1 MKRALLVSVG
11 TVAGL
16 ATVLSYSDG
25 SGDILDAAAA
35 APVASHETSSSASA
49 PPTPEAEPV
58 ATPSA
63 SRPSASPADH
73 PTSSSPSPSASA
85 SRSASPAPTTTR
97 PSSPAPRATAAPTRS
112 ATPKPTPKPTPT
124 RTSSP
129 TPTPTPSGG
138 DGEYVGI
145 AASHR
150 YGTVQVAITVTDGVI
165 TAARA
170 VRFPTG
176 ESQRYSDLSI
186 PTLVAETI
194 GTTTA
199 EIAAVSGAT
208 LTSYAWMGSLES
220 AMAKAGL

>member
-11 TVAGL
+11 TAAGL

-25 SGDILDAAAA
+25 SGELLDAAAA
-35 APVASHETSSSASA
+35 AATLAASEPSSSASA
-49 PPTPEAEPV
+49 SASAEPI
-58 ATPSA
+58 ATPSSA
-63 SRPSASPADH
+63 SPSARPTSRSASPSASE
-73 PTSSSPSPSASA
+73 SSSPSPSAT
-85 SRSASPAPTTTR
+85 PTPTTAK
-97 PSSPAPRATAAPTRS
+97 PSTSAPRATPTPTRS
-112 ATPKPTPKPTPT
+112 ATPKPTPKPTRT
-124 RTSSP
+124 RTPSP
-129 TPTPTPSGG
+129 TPTPTPTGG
-138 DGEYVGI
+138 DGEYIGV

-150 YGTVQVAITVTDGVI
+150 YGTVQVAITVTGGVI
-165 TAARA
+165 TSARA
-170 VRFPTG
+170 VRYPTG

-220 AMAKAGL
+220 AMVKAGL

>member
-16 ATVLSYSDG
+16 STVLSYSDG
-25 SGDILDAAAA
+25 SGDLLDAAAA
-35 APVASHETSSSASA
+35 MPATPEAPTTEPTAPETISPPPTTASPTAAPSSAEPTTPLASASA
-49 PPTPEAEPV
+49 SE
-58 ATPSA
+58 SQ
-63 SRPSASPADH
+63 
-73 PTSSSPSPSASA
+73 
-85 SRSASPAPTTTR
+85 SRSASPTPSRTPTTAT
-97 PSSPAPRATAAPTRS
+97 PRTTPTPTRT
-112 ATPKPTPKPTPT
+112 ATPKPTPKPT
-124 RTSSP
+124 RTSSPKP
-129 TPTPTPSGG
+129 TPTPTPTGG
-138 DGEYVGI
+138 DGEYVGV

-150 YGTVQVAITVTDGVI
+150 YGTVQVAITVTGGVI
-165 TAARA
+165 TSARA
-170 VRFPTG
+170 VRYPTG

-220 AMAKAGL
+220 AMVKAGL

>member
-16 ATVLSYSDG
+16 STVLSYSDG
-25 SGDILDAAAA
+25 SGDLLDAAAA
-35 APVASHETSSSASA
+35 MPASPEAPTTEPTAPETISP
-49 PPTPEAEPV
+49 PPTTASPTAEPSS
-58 ATPSA
+58 TE
-63 SRPSASPADH
+63 
-73 PTSSSPSPSASA
+73 PTTESPSASA
-85 SRSASPAPTTTR
+85 SESQSRSASPTPSRTPTTAT
-97 PSSPAPRATAAPTRS
+97 PRTTPTPTRT
-112 ATPKPTPKPTPT
+112 ATPKPTPKPT
-124 RTSSP
+124 RTSSPKP
-129 TPTPTPSGG
+129 TPTPTPTGG
-138 DGEYVGI
+138 DGEYVGV

-165 TAARA
+165 TGARA
-170 VRFPTG
+170 VRYPTG

-194 GTTTA
+194 GATTA

-220 AMAKAGL
+220 AMSKAGI